1 MPDDV
6 EVVIVHDAARPL
18 ASPGLFRSVV
28 DAILAGADGAI
39 PGLAVT
45 DTVKQVDAGVVVG
58 TLDRSALVT
67 VQTPQAFRA
76 TALRVA
82 HASGTDAT
90 DDAALLERDG
100 MRVVVVEGEVTNIKI
115 TGPADIAIAE
125 HHLTEGSVERS

>member
-1 MPDDV
+1 
-6 EVVIVHDAARPL
+6 
-18 ASPGLFRSVV
+18 VV
-28 DAILAGADGAI
+28 DAILTGADGAI
-39 PGLAVT
+39 PGLKVT
-45 DTVKQVDAGVVVG
+45 DTVKQVDEGVVIG
-58 TLDRSALVT
+58 TLDRSTLVT

-82 HASGTDAT
+82 HASGADAT

-125 HHLTEGSVERS
+125 RHLTEGSIARS